1 MTSRVTTWRR
11 RRRGIEFIN
20 DGNFFDVSSVTSAND
35 GYVIDFFSFLQSSFH
50 LIFRLSHYSH
60 EHEVVNDQSQLKND
74 ENDTN
79 ELDQEP
85 NYFLTDVDD
94 GKKADA
100 VDKTDVLEDLQVDS
114 IIDENNEGEDEE
126 LFSL

>member
-1 MTSRVTTWRR
+1 M
-11 RRRGIEFIN
+11 
-20 DGNFFDVSSVTSAND
+20 
-35 GYVIDFFSFLQSSFH
+35 
-50 LIFRLSHYSH
+50 SHYSH